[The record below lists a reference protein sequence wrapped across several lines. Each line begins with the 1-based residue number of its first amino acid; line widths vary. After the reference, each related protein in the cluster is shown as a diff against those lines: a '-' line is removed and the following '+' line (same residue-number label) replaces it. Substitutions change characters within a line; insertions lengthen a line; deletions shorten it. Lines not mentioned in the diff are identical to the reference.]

1 MTQGRSV
8 DDDVDGGADGGP
20 VVRVLV
26 VDDHAM
32 FASSVA
38 ALLGSEPGLEVV
50 GTATDLATARSRL
63 TADPVDVVL
72 LDQRLPDGRGV
83 DAIVEL
89 KRLSP
94 ATKIVMLTGA
104 ADDASL
110 VTATAAGCA
119 GFLEKSRSVEELV
132 AAVRAAAASEVL
144 LSPDLLARLI
154 AGLQRK
160 RQGLGSDLTAREI
173 EVLGLLA
180 KGLSNAAIAKALF
193 LSVNTVR
200 NHVANILAK
209 LGAHSKL
216 EALSVAVREGLLDH
230 GRARA
235 GP

>member
-1 MTQGRSV
+1 MAQVPTAGSIER
-8 DDDVDGGADGGP
+8 GA

-38 ALLGSEPGLEVV
+38 ALLESEPDLEVV
-50 GTATDLATARSRL
+50 GTATDLATARRRL

-83 DAIVEL
+83 DAILEF

-94 ATKIVMLTGA
+94 ATKVVMLTGT

-110 VTATAAGCA
+110 VAATEAGCA
-119 GFLEKSRSVEELV
+119 GFLEKSRSVQELV
-132 AAVRAAAASEVL
+132 AAVRAAAAGEVL

-154 AGLQRK
+154 ARMQRK
-160 RQGLGSDLTAREI
+160 RQGVGADLTAREV

-180 KGLSNAAIAKALF
+180 QGLSNAAIGKALF
-193 LSVNTVR
+193 VSVNTVR

-216 EALSVAVREGLLDH
+216 EALSVAVREGLLEV
-230 GRARA
+230 R
-235 GP
+235 P